1 MEKWIKMAMGIS
13 CHYKRQSKTKKSLFF
28 ARSEAA
34 GLECQVGGSE
44 HWTLGK
50 NRLYWAPIVLGVM
63 SIVLGTNCSKHNRI
77 HCTEHWAQLVEGLFL
92 DPDYHL
98 SMLDQRCWSKRR
110 KAQICS
116 AIAFKDLSSTH
127 CFLLIM
133 KFAVLQFWFSSLQI
147 LGIICMACA
156 APAQTIDRSGNLFG
170 LGHNHFFLF
179 IVVTTFII
187 SLVWTFFY
195 LLQVKDTIKVRA
207 LRFAR
212 FEDQLNPQ
220 VKLPFTFMKLE
231 VIFTLLATVFYI
243 VAWIVVLSGFGW
255 CTTRCVF

>member
-1 MEKWIKMAMGIS
+1 
-13 CHYKRQSKTKKSLFF
+13 
-28 ARSEAA
+28 
-34 GLECQVGGSE
+34 
-44 HWTLGK
+44 
-50 NRLYWAPIVLGVM
+50 
-63 SIVLGTNCSKHNRI
+63 
-77 HCTEHWAQLVEGLFL
+77 
-92 DPDYHL
+92 
-98 SMLDQRCWSKRR
+98 
-110 KAQICS
+110 
-116 AIAFKDLSSTH
+116 
-127 CFLLIM
+127 
-133 KFAVLQFWFSSLQI
+133 
-147 LGIICMACA
+147 MACA

-212 FEDQLNPQ
+212 VEDQLNPQ

-255 CTTRCVF
+255 CTTSHQVSSNICDARVAAGVRK

>member
-1 MEKWIKMAMGIS
+1 
-13 CHYKRQSKTKKSLFF
+13 
-28 ARSEAA
+28 
-34 GLECQVGGSE
+34 
-44 HWTLGK
+44 
-50 NRLYWAPIVLGVM
+50 
-63 SIVLGTNCSKHNRI
+63 
-77 HCTEHWAQLVEGLFL
+77 
-92 DPDYHL
+92 
-98 SMLDQRCWSKRR
+98 
-110 KAQICS
+110 
-116 AIAFKDLSSTH
+116 
-127 CFLLIM
+127 
-133 KFAVLQFWFSSLQI
+133 
-147 LGIICMACA
+147 MACA

-212 FEDQLNPQ
+212 VEDQLNPQ